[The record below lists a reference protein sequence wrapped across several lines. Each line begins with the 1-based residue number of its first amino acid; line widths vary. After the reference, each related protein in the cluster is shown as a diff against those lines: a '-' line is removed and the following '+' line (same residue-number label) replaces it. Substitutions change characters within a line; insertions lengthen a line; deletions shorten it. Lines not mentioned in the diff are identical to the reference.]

1 MSSVRVALFHIQAL
15 MLRLALFVICAAALA
30 AVAATALSTA
40 GVWPWLELEAGIG
53 GASHPKAGMIAQ
65 IALTALCVM
74 LAFYL
79 PANARMLA
87 LERSHRHFALK
98 MEDVA
103 RAYAAVHAA
112 DRSGTF
118 DLASEFD
125 AVKSRMLF
133 LKDHPDLG
141 GLEPEVLEVAAQM
154 SQVSRELAE
163 TYSDANVARARTF
176 LKQRQ
181 EEAAQFTA
189 RLEDAKVIL
198 HELEQWTRDV
208 EIEESIARSQ
218 MQRLR
223 EELFAL
229 LPELSAQLQ
238 SETGEGSVPSVV
250 PISKPRS
257 SGDSAKPPQ
266 SP

>member
-1 MSSVRVALFHIQAL
+1 MPSVRVALFQIQAL
-15 MLRLALFVICAAALA
+15 FLRLTLFFICMAALA

-40 GVWPWLELEAGIG
+40 GLWPWLDLDAGIG
-53 GASHPKAGMIAQ
+53 GVPYPQAGMIAQ
-65 IALTALCVM
+65 IALTALLVM

-79 PANARMLA
+79 PANGRILA
-87 LERSHRHFALK
+87 LERSHRSFSLQ

-112 DRSGTF
+112 DRKGTF

-125 AVKSRMLF
+125 AVKNRMAF

-141 GLEPEVLEVAAQM
+141 SLEPEVLEVAAQM
-154 SQVSRELAE
+154 SQVSHELAE

-181 EEAAQFTA
+181 EEAAQLAA

-218 MQRLR
+218 MLRLR
-223 EELFAL
+223 EELFEL

-238 SETGEGSVPSVV
+238 DSGREGARPSVV
-250 PISKPRS
+250 PLAKPRGS
-257 SGDSAKPPQ
+257 EAPQ
-266 SP
+266 HPDG

>member
-1 MSSVRVALFHIQAL
+1 MSSVRVAVFHIQAL
-15 MLRLALFVICAAALA
+15 FLRLTLFLICVAALA
-30 AVAATALSTA
+30 AVAATVLSTV
-40 GVWPWLELEAGIG
+40 GLWPWLALEAGIG
-53 GASHPKAGMIAQ
+53 GVLYPQAGMIAQ
-65 IALTALCVM
+65 IALTALLVM

-87 LERSHRHFALK
+87 LERSHRSFSLQ

-103 RAYAAVHAA
+103 RAYTAVHAA
-112 DRSGTF
+112 DRKGTF

-125 AVKSRMLF
+125 AVKNRMAF

-154 SQVSRELAE
+154 SQVSHELAE
-163 TYSDANVARARTF
+163 IYSDANVARARTF

-181 EEAAQFTA
+181 EEAAQLGA
-189 RLEDAKVIL
+189 RLEDAKVTL

-218 MQRLR
+218 MLRLR
-223 EELFAL
+223 EELFEL
-229 LPELSAQLQ
+229 LPELSVQLQ
-238 SETGEGSVPSVV
+238 EGTGENSRTSVV
-250 PISKPRS
+250 PLAKPRGS
-257 SGDSAKPPQ
+257 EAPQ
-266 SP
+266 RPD